1 MSNYRNPV
9 GDKTMIQLFLYNKCG
24 TCRKAKKFLDD
35 QGIAYKETD
44 ITLTPPTKKILKQAI
59 KEKGI
64 RKVFNTSG
72 VEYRERKI
80 KDRIKDMTEKEAIG
94 LLSESGRLVKR
105 PIVYDG
111 EKITVGFDE
120 EEFNSFW
127 AS

>member
-1 MSNYRNPV
+1 
-9 GDKTMIQLFLYNKCG
+9 MIQLFLYNKCG
-24 TCRKAKKFLDD
+24 TCRKAKKLLDD
-35 QGIAYKETD
+35 RGISYKETD
-44 ITLTPPTKKILKQAI
+44 ITLTPPSKKILKLAI

-72 VEYRERKI
+72 VEYREKKI
-80 KDRIKDMTEKEAIG
+80 KDRIKDMTEKEAIE

-120 EEFNSFW
+120 EEFNSIW

>member
-1 MSNYRNPV
+1 
-9 GDKTMIQLFLYNKCG
+9 MIQLFLYNKCG